1 MNITVT
7 DQENCKKQLRVE
19 IPGDAVRAE
28 TDKVAT
34 EFARQVTVPGFRPGR
49 VPKSIVKTRFRKELR
64 DEVLSHLL
72 PHSLSDAIREKDLKV
87 IGEPSIENLNFGD
100 DESIDVTFTVEVIP
114 EFQLSNYQSLPL
126 TKRVYKIRDEDV
138 EQTIERLRE
147 GQAELVPVEDRG
159 AQKGDIVTTNITGNF
174 EPAAAVEPAAEAT
187 AEPATTEASA
197 TTGEST
203 TTDESAATT
212 EGGGA
217 DDSTTGD
224 LVTAEAETQMSSG
237 EETTA
242 QGEASKEANKKDEEV
257 KQQDVEI
264 ELGGKGVLKEFTDAL
279 MGARTGD
286 TRTLTVEYPA
296 DYKPEQY
303 AGRRLNYSA
312 EVTAVRA
319 KELPEA
325 NDEFAQ
331 SVGEDFKTI
340 DELRSDIRSKL
351 EHEAEHRTDS
361 EMREALMEQLVDR
374 NQFAVPEF
382 IVEKQIDSR
391 LQMFFRQLANQ
402 GLDPRQLKI
411 DWQDM
416 REAQRERAEREVRG
430 TLILSRIS
438 DAEKIE
444 VSDEELDRELEQFA
458 ASTNQSIDV
467 LRARLTKE
475 GALDSIKE
483 QVRNRKALDLVIAS
497 AEIRTEEVEGLGGEN
512 AQTGEGGQAE
522 G

>member
-1 MNITVT
+1 LSLKKGETKLNITVT

-34 EFARQVTVPGFRPGR
+34 ELARQVNVPGFRRGH
-49 VPKSIVKTRFRKELR
+49 VPKSIVKTRFKKELR

-72 PHSLSDAIREKDLKV
+72 PHSLSDAIREKELKV
-87 IGEPSIENLNFGD
+87 VGEPSIENMNFGD
-100 DESIDVTFTVEVIP
+100 DESIDVTFIVEVIP
-114 EFQLSNYQSLPL
+114 EFELSNYKELPL

-138 EQTIERLRE
+138 EKTVDRLRQ

-159 AQKGDIVTTNITGNF
+159 AQTGDIITANITGSF
-174 EPAAAVEPAAEAT
+174 EKSEQAAAQ
-187 AEPATTEASA
+187 AEPQ
-197 TTGEST
+197 
-203 TTDESAATT
+203 
-212 EGGGA
+212 
-217 DDSTTGD
+217 
-224 LVTAEAETQMSSG
+224 AEPG
-237 EETTA
+237 EETSEQEET
-242 QGEASKEANKKDEEV
+242 SKQDEEV

-264 ELGGKGVLKEFTDAL
+264 EVGGQGVLKEFTEAL
-279 MGARTGD
+279 TGARSGE

-303 AGRRLNYSA
+303 AGRRLNYAA
-312 EVTAVRA
+312 EVTAVRI

-331 SVGEDFKTI
+331 SVSEEFKTI

-351 EHEAEHRTDS
+351 EHEAEHKTDS
-361 EMREALMEQLVDR
+361 ELRSAVMEQLVDR
-374 NQFAVPEF
+374 NSFEVPAF

-391 LQMFFRQLANQ
+391 LQTLFRQLAGQ

-411 DWQDM
+411 NWEDM

-430 TLILSRIS
+430 TFILDRIS
-438 DAEKIE
+438 ETEKIE
-444 VSDEELDRELEQFA
+444 VGEDEINQELEQYA
-458 ASTNQSIDV
+458 ASMNQSLDA

-475 GALDSIKE
+475 GAIDSIKE
-483 QVRNRKALDLVIAS
+483 QVKNRKALDLVIAS
-497 AEIRTEEVEGLGGEN
+497 AEIRTEEVEGLGGED